1 MVVSPQDQTNDA
13 RISIIIPCL
22 NEGEGLLRCLFDLQ
36 GLRSVGHELILV
48 DGGST
53 DQELI
58 AKTEPYVDRLLHSPT
73 GRARQMNSGAMLARG
88 TIFWFLHADS
98 RIGDGMDGAIQA
110 ALAAKPGWG
119 RFDVRLNG
127 SHPLFRIIERMMN
140 WRSRYSGIATGD
152 QGIFIHR
159 ELFEQV
165 GGFPLQPLMEDVE
178 ISRRLKRLAYP
189 VCLQGPLVTSSRR
202 WETKGIIRTILLMWM
217 LRFAYWIGVK
227 PKHLARLYAAV
238 PG

>member
-1 MVVSPQDQTNDA
+1 MDSQDQTNDA
-13 RISIIIPCL
+13 RMSIIIPCL

-36 GLRSVGHELILV
+36 GLRSAGHELILV
-48 DGGST
+48 DGGSS

-58 AKTEPYVDRLLHSPT
+58 AKTEPYVDRLLRSPA
-73 GRARQMNSGAMLARG
+73 GRARQMNSGAMQASGNIL
-88 TIFWFLHADS
+88 WFLHADS
-98 RIGDGMDGAIQA
+98 LIGEGMDGAIQA
-110 ALAAKPGWG
+110 AVAAKPGWG
-119 RFDVRLNG
+119 RFDVRLSG

-140 WRSRYSGIATGD
+140 WRSRHSGIATGD

-159 ELFEQV
+159 KLFEQV
-165 GGFPLQPLMEDVE
+165 GGFPLQPLMEDIE

-189 VCLQGPLVTSSRR
+189 VCLHGPLVTSSRR

-217 LRFAYWIGVK
+217 LRFAYWTGVN
-227 PKHLARLYAAV
+227 PKRLARLYAAI